1 MKYLLLGFLVIF
13 SQNET
18 FADSREEQRT
28 WLGLLIRK
36 KITSDY
42 DLWAE
47 TQLRHDESNQTMNQT
62 LNRFGVLKNL
72 NEHHEVGF
80 LFTYVQ
86 SATAK
91 EYRPTLQYVYKNN
104 GELNSFSMRNRL
116 EGRDIENND
125 ANSMRFRSQIRL
137 AHVLNSQYDLVV
149 WDEPFMNLTHEQ
161 WAGNRFIERNRAFLG
176 TRVKFENISLEVGY
190 MNQYIPRETR
200 NVSEHILTTYFFF

>member
-1 MKYLLLGFLVIF
+1 MKYLFLVFFVFVSI
-13 SQNET
+13 SKT

-28 WLGLLIRK
+28 WLGLFMRK
-36 KITSDY
+36 KMTTDY

-47 TQLRHDESNQTMNQT
+47 TQLRHDESHQTMNQT

-72 NEHHEVGF
+72 SEHHEIGF
-80 LFTYVQ
+80 LFAYVQ

-116 EGRDIENND
+116 EGRDIEKNY

-137 AHVLNSQYDLVV
+137 AHVLNPKYDLVI
-149 WDEPFMNLTHEQ
+149 WDEPFVNLTHEQ
-161 WAGNRFIERNRAFLG
+161 WTGNHIFERNRAFLG
-176 TRVKFENISLEVGY
+176 TRVKFENISFEVGY
-190 MNQYIPRETR
+190 MNQFVPKEPH
-200 NVSEHILTTYFFF
+200 NVTEHILTTYFFF